1 MTPARFIARQ
11 SLAGLTRDRSVLILI
26 AFFAA
31 MVLVTAW
38 LGWSATNTVNAIYA
52 DAATYLSAS
61 GQPVPPNPVS
71 QTASLAVL
79 RNLGVYIS
87 LIGAFGS
94 IVIGQLLIE
103 TDRRAG
109 TLPLIGARPFER
121 RDLALGKMRAL
132 VTATGA
138 MMAVAGI
145 ISVATLVTIPSLVV
159 GPGDLLRLALFL
171 VAGWAYITIFGFLAL
186 GAAAR
191 MPATASGLIAATVV
205 WLVVTFV
212 LPELTA
218 NVHPTAAINPVS
230 TLANTPDLG
239 FFHVMSRVL
248 GPLSLAEGFA
258 WLSGDLLSFL
268 PDGLA
273 PRGPIPPAVTL
284 SVALILAGLFAAR
297 SAAKLDLN
305 AGGPDA

>member
-1 MTPARFIARQ
+1 MTASQLIARQ
-11 SLAGLTRDRSVLILI
+11 SLAGLARDRSVLILTT
-26 AFFAA
+26 FFAA

-52 DAATYLSAS
+52 DAAQYLTASA
-61 GQPVPPNPVS
+61 QPVPPNPVS
-71 QTASLAVL
+71 QSAPLAVL

-87 LIGAFGS
+87 LIGAFGA

-103 TDRRAG
+103 IDRRAG
-109 TLPLIGARPFER
+109 TLPLIGARPFDR
-121 RDLALGKMRAL
+121 RDFTFGKMRAL
-132 VTATGA
+132 VTVTGA
-138 MMAVAGI
+138 MMAIAGV
-145 ISVATLVTIPSLVV
+145 ISVATLFTIPSLVL
-159 GPGDLLRLALFL
+159 GLSDLLHLALFL
-171 VAGWAYITIFGFLAL
+171 VAGWAYITIFGFMAL

-191 MPATASGLIAATVV
+191 MSATAGGLIAATVV

-230 TLANTPDLG
+230 TLAGTPDSG
-239 FFHVMSRVL
+239 FFHLMSWVL
-248 GPLSLAEGFA
+248 GPCSLAEGFA
-258 WLSGDLLSFL
+258 WASGDLLSFL

-273 PRGPIPPAVTL
+273 PRGPVPPAVTL
-284 SVALILAGLFAAR
+284 PVALILAGLFAVR
-297 SAAKLDLN
+297 SVAKLDLN

>member
-1 MTPARFIARQ
+1 MTPVQVISRQ
-11 SLAGLTRDRSVLILI
+11 SLAGLARDRGILILI

-31 MVLVTAW
+31 MVLVTSW
-38 LGWSATNTVNAIYA
+38 LGWSATNTVNAIYG
-52 DAATYLSAS
+52 DAAAYLTAAS
-61 GQPVPPNPVS
+61 QPVPPNPVS
-71 QTASLAVL
+71 QSAPLSVL

-87 LIGAFGS
+87 LIGAFGA

-109 TLPLIGARPFER
+109 TLPLIGARPFGR
-121 RDLALGKMRAL
+121 RDLVLGKMRAL

-138 MMAVAGI
+138 MMAVAGL
-145 ISVATLVTIPSLVV
+145 ISAAALFSIPSLVFEA
-159 GPGDLLRLALFL
+159 GDLLRLALFL
-171 VAGWAYITIFGFLAL
+171 MAGWAYVTTFGLFAL

-191 MPATASGLIAATVV
+191 MPATANGLIAATVV

-230 TLANTPDLG
+230 TLASTPEAG
-239 FFHVMSRVL
+239 FFHFMSRVL
-248 GPLSLAEGFA
+248 GPFSLAEGFA
-258 WLSGDLLSFL
+258 WLSGDLLGFL
-268 PDGLA
+268 PDGFA
-273 PRGPIPPAVTL
+273 PRGPMPPAIML
-284 SVALILAGLFAAR
+284 PLALIFAGLFAAR

>member
-1 MTPARFIARQ
+1 MTPARLIARQ

-52 DAATYLSAS
+52 DAATYIAS
-61 GQPVPPNPVS
+61 VGQPVPANPVS
-71 QTASLAVL
+71 QSAPLAVL
-79 RNLGVYIS
+79 RNLGIYIS

-103 TDRRAG
+103 TDRGAG
-109 TLPLIGARPFER
+109 TLPLIGARPFDR
-121 RDLALGKMRAL
+121 RDIALGKMRAL
-132 VTATGA
+132 ATATGA
-138 MMAVAGI
+138 MMAVAAI
-145 ISVATLVTIPSLVV
+145 ISVATLFTIPSLVV

-171 VAGWAYITIFGFLAL
+171 VAGWAYISMFGFLAL

-205 WLVVTFV
+205 WLVITFV

-230 TLANTPDLG
+230 TLAGTPDSG
-239 FFHVMSRVL
+239 FFHLMSTIL

-284 SVALILAGLFAAR
+284 PVALILAAVFAAR
-297 SAAKLDLN
+297 STAKLDLN
-305 AGGPDA
+305 VGGPDA